1 MIKNTKESY
10 LRKAKVQ
17 KLQKGIV
24 ADQKKHV
31 PDYADNIK
39 SSSLSADRE
48 DLQLTDEAS
57 KAIPFSFEA
66 KYKEKG
72 LSKCTLHTNKL
83 NAKLPIY

>member
-10 LRKAKVQ
+10 LRKAKGQ
-17 KLQKGIV
+17 KLQKEIV
-24 ADQKKHV
+24 TDQKKHF
-31 PDYADNIK
+31 PDHADNIK
-39 SSSLSADRE
+39 SSSMSAHRE
-48 DLQLTDEAS
+48 DVQLTDEVS

-83 NAKLPIY
+83 DAKLPIY

>member
-1 MIKNTKESY
+1 MLKGSQTKGE
-10 LRKAKVQ
+10 
-17 KLQKGIV
+17 KLQKEIV
-24 ADQKKHV
+24 ADQKKHF
-31 PDYADNIK
+31 PDHADNIK
-39 SSSLSADRE
+39 SSPMSAHRE